1 MTVTNKKRW
10 APRAFAV
17 FSKCSHCMFSSLES
31 ADILRSRPVLGLSCP
46 GTVLAFLT
54 LSYSYKFTLCSHT
67 IIYLS
72 KQEPNPHVC
81 KHEPPLLTVNCR
93 LSLLTGCGEASQRS
107 STHLFSSL
115 AYRHFQRRR
124 TYGRNSAI
132 S

>member
-54 LSYSYKFTLCSHT
+54 LSYSYKFTLCSRT
-67 IIYLS
+67 IRRNQTLMFVNT
-72 KQEPNPHVC
+72 NP
-81 KHEPPLLTVNCR
+81 L
-93 LSLLTGCGEASQRS
+93 
-107 STHLFSSL
+107 
-115 AYRHFQRRR
+115 Y
-124 TYGRNSAI
+124 
-132 S
+132 